1 MQCVIPEI
9 SYHNRDPVLSLDFQ
23 PRKPLPG
30 DPLRLATAGSDSH
43 VVIFAVRFV
52 KSDENDDGSATIG
65 QGDSGSK
72 VELDCLC
79 DLTRHQKSVNIV
91 RWSPDGTTL
100 ATGIYLISCMLRL
113 CQKFLIYYVIDMTH
127 LLFHFMYFV
136 NILKRKSKFLLES
149 KQ

>member
-1 MQCVIPEI
+1 M
-9 SYHNRDPVLSLDFQ
+9 
-23 PRKPLPG
+23 
-30 DPLRLATAGSDSH
+30 
-43 VVIFAVRFV
+43 

-100 ATGIYLISCMLRL
+100 ATGSYKSSLFQL
-113 CQKFLIYYVIDMTH
+113 CQKFLFYSVIDMIHT
-127 LLFHFMYFV
+127 LNFSFYVFC
-136 NILKRKSKFLLES
+136 IYSQ
-149 KQ
+149 KQEQIFIRI

>member
-52 KSDENDDGSATIG
+52 KSDENDGSATIG

-100 ATGIYLISCMLRL
+100 ATGSYNFFFYCAINHLFSY
-113 CQKFLIYYVIDMTH
+113 MTH
-127 LLFHFMYFV
+127 FSLYVLQSRGYA
-136 NILKRKSKFLLES
+136 
-149 KQ
+149 

>member
-100 ATGIYLISCMLRL
+100 ATGSYKSSLFQL
-113 CQKFLIYYVIDMTH
+113 CQKFLFYSVIDMTH
-127 LLFHFMYFV
+127 AHNFSFYVLCIYSQKQEQIF
-136 NILKRKSKFLLES
+136 NIRI
-149 KQ
+149 

>member
-23 PRKPLPG
+23 PRKPQPG

-52 KSDENDDGSATIG
+52 KSDDNDGSVTIG
-65 QGDSGSK
+65 QGDSAGSK

-79 DLTRHQKSVNIV
+79 DITRHQKSVNIV

-100 ATGIYLISCMLRL
+100 ATGMYIVRWIPGGYT
-113 CQKFLIYYVIDMTH
+113 YV
-127 LLFHFMYFV
+127 LQL
-136 NILKRKSKFLLES
+136 
-149 KQ
+149 